1 MTAKSI
7 MNTSLI
13 TLPPDITVVEAMESM
28 CRNRVH
34 NIPVV
39 DTEGHFIGLFSLR
52 RITHA
57 LLPVAARLD
66 NSRFALDMSFVSN
79 DTDELAERLAAIG
92 HKPISELLEKER
104 KLRFCAPDTSIP
116 KIFQL
121 LSENPTSLPVV
132 VVEGKNKRVLGM
144 ISTWDVL
151 AEITTILAPESGGS
165 PCFGKPSGNGDDAEA
180 SAEADSGS
188 SSDV

>member
-1 MTAKSI
+1 MTAKSL
-7 MNTSLI
+7 MSTGLI
-13 TLPPDITVVEAMESM
+13 TLPPDVTVAEAMESM

-39 DTEGHFIGLFSLR
+39 DEEGHFIGLFSLR
-52 RITHA
+52 RVTHA
-57 LLPVAARLD
+57 LLPVAARLGVG
-66 NSRFALDMSFVSN
+66 SFAVDMSFLSDN
-79 DTDELAERLAAIG
+79 ADAFAERMAQIG

-104 KLRFCAPDTSIP
+104 KLRFCAPDTSLP

-132 VVEGKNKRVLGM
+132 VVEGESKTVVGM

-151 AEITTILAPESGGS
+151 AEITEILAPGHGIPACIDPSSGD
-165 PCFGKPSGNGDDAEA
+165 GDAGETDKEGRSDA
-180 SAEADSGS
+180 
-188 SSDV
+188 